1 MGGGGKPSRLYAVS
15 VAMEALHLS
24 VSGQIDLGS
33 PLFLSFFFFLSFL
46 IQNDSF

>member
-33 PLFLSFFFFLSFL
+33 PTFSLFFLFSFFF
-46 IQNDSF
+46 